1 MLKSNLVSSIHKKY
15 PSLNPNEIESISNLF
30 FKKIILALQ
39 EGKKIEI
46 RGFGS
51 YKIIKRKARIGRN
64 PKNSQLVQIPEKKTI
79 KWKTSKNHRNND
91 IPCATTSGYML

>member
-1 MLKSNLVSSIHKKY
+1 MLKSNLVSSIHEKY

-46 RGFGS
+46 RGFGTLAK
-51 YKIIKRKARIGRN
+51 KINKAKFVRN
-64 PKNSQLVQIPEKKTI
+64 PKTNERIYKDETYKVHFKIGKILHNRINEKK
-79 KWKTSKNHRNND
+79 
-91 IPCATTSGYML
+91 

>member
-1 MLKSNLVSSIHKKY
+1 MLKSNLVSSIHEKY

-46 RGFGS
+46 RGFGTLAK
-51 YKIIKRKARIGRN
+51 KINKAKFVRN
-64 PKNSQLVQIPEKKTI
+64 PKTNERIYKDETYKVHFKIGKILHNRINSDK
-79 KWKTSKNHRNND
+79 
-91 IPCATTSGYML
+91 

>member
-1 MLKSNLVSSIHKKY
+1 MLKSNLVSSIHEKY

-46 RGFGS
+46 RGFGTLAK
-51 YKIIKRKARIGRN
+51 KINKAKFVRN
-64 PKNSQLVQIPEKKTI
+64 PKTNERIYKDETYKIHFKIGKILHNRINSEK
-79 KWKTSKNHRNND
+79 
-91 IPCATTSGYML
+91 